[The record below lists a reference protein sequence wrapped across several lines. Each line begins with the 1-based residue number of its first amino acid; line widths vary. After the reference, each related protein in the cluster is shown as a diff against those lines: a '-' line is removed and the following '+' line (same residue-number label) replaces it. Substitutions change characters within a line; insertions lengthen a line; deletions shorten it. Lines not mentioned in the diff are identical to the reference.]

1 MIMVFTIVSKSSLF
15 MKEAFRSHSILFYC
29 YCSLFVAI
37 NERREK
43 ADFLFQVGNLLGLVQ
58 DDSIVLLLE
67 PLHSLLAGDLVG
79 IAEVS
84 TSSLSLGHT
93 TTGAGQ
99 LDVEIHTENTGVGVV
114 LDSEINVLVDT
125 ETEVSGVREVLL
137 HELVLL
143 DLEAALQNLQGLLT
157 TDGDVHGDL
166 LVTADGEST
175 DGETGYS
182 IMGRVWEKHLPF
194 PYTGS

>member
-1 MIMVFTIVSKSSLF
+1 M
-15 MKEAFRSHSILFYC
+15 EDRH
-29 YCSLFVAI
+29 
-37 NERREK
+37 
-43 ADFLFQVGNLLGLVQ
+43 LLGLVQ
-58 DDSIVLLLE
+58 DDSVVLLLE
-67 PLHSLLAGDLVG
+67 PLHSLLAGHLVG

-84 TSSLSLGHT
+84 TSGLSLGHT
-93 TTGAGQ
+93 TARTSQ

-125 ETEVSGVREVLL
+125 ESEVSGVREVLL

-143 DLEAALQNLQGLLT
+143 DLEAALQNLQSLLT

-175 DGETGYS
+175 DGETGYTLS
-182 IMGRVWEKHLPF
+182 IPIDCKTHPF
-194 PYTGS
+194 RRRAPDRRSAPAHEQPW

>member
-1 MIMVFTIVSKSSLF
+1 MTHSFIHLSKQTTI
-15 MKEAFRSHSILFYC
+15 
-29 YCSLFVAI
+29 
-37 NERREK
+37 RRYYLHIP
-43 ADFLFQVGNLLGLVQ
+43 APYRLLGLVQ
-58 DDSIVLLLE
+58 DDSVVLLLE
-67 PLHSLLAGDLVG
+67 PLHSLLAGHLVG

-84 TSSLSLGHT
+84 ASGLSLGHT
-93 TTGAGQ
+93 TTRTGQ

-125 ETEVSGVREVLL
+125 ESEVSRIGEVLL

-143 DLEAALQNLQGLLT
+143 HLQTALQNLQSLLT
-157 TDGDVHGDL
+157 TDGDVHRDL

-182 IMGRVWEKHLPF
+182 IMGRVWGKHLPF